1 MGKKKNRRWKTHPLI
16 SGWHRGLPAWCL
28 VRQQLCTEHASVPT
42 SYAGGLAVVAV
53 SCCTASGHLSFV
65 SLQRQLSK
73 NIKFGQPPPN
83 AIPMKK
89 ADSGEGGLEEDL
101 FLTSPM
107 EAAAQQD
114 VLRSDTEHKV
124 RLLQAMT

>member
-1 MGKKKNRRWKTHPLI
+1 M
-16 SGWHRGLPAWCL
+16 
-28 VRQQLCTEHASVPT
+28 PT

-53 SCCTASGHLSFV
+53 SCFTASGHLSFV

-73 NIKFGQPPPN
+73 NIKFGQPPPT

-89 ADSGEGGLEEDL
+89 ADSGEAGLEDL
-101 FLTSPM
+101 LLTSPM
-107 EAAAQQD
+107 DTAAQQD